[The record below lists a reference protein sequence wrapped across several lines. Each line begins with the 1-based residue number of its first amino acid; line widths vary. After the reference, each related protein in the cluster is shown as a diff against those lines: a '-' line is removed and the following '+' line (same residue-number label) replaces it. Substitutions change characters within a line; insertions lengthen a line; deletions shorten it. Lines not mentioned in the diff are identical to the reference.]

1 MSSASAAMAITRRA
15 VPRFLRVASST
26 LVRAYLWFDQY
37 ARGLR
42 GARAVVEEACN
53 NPSMSIL
60 EGPLR
65 GATRTEVGGL
75 AVDDVAVGTG
85 GHLKRIVYP
94 PGWRWS
100 KDMRPVTGSDL
111 CMHAHVGMLV
121 QGRIAV
127 EYADGCREEFDAP
140 AAVVVAP
147 GHDGWVVG
155 DEAAVLV
162 QYDCGADTVE
172 RLGLAASHGHD
183 ADPA

>member
-1 MSSASAAMAITRRA
+1 
-15 VPRFLRVASST
+15 
-26 LVRAYLWFDQY
+26 
-37 ARGLR
+37 
-42 GARAVVEEACN
+42 
-53 NPSMSIL
+53 MSIL

-75 AVDDVAVGTG
+75 TVDDVAVGAG

-94 PGWRWS
+94 PGWRS
-100 KDMRPVTGSDL
+100 STDMRPVTGSDL

-140 AAVVVAP
+140 AAVIVAP